1 MRRTSLMHSSDAELK
16 SNAKAPCWCCRIAL
30 VSLGALCIAAIIFFF
45 GVGRWLVAEDPLEK
59 AQAIVVLSGR
69 MPLRALEAA
78 KLYRGGYAPEI
89 WLTRPS
95 EPTAS
100 LQAVHIAFL
109 SEDFYNT
116 RVLMHEQVPSRA
128 IRVLEPDIDN
138 TADEMRAVENQL
150 RRENSSSVIIVTSK
164 VHTRRVR
171 TLWRKIS
178 SGREHAI
185 IRGASA
191 DPFEPGRWWRTSKDA
206 LDVVR
211 EVLGLLNAWAGLPLR
226 PST

>member
-1 MRRTSLMHSSDAELK
+1 MRSSDTELK
-16 SNAKAPCWCCRIAL
+16 SDAKAPCWCWRIAL
-30 VSLGALCIAAIIFFF
+30 IILGALCIVAVILFF

-78 KLYRGGYAPEI
+78 KLYRAGYAPEI
-89 WLTRPS
+89 WVTRPS

-100 LQAVHIAFL
+100 LQTVHIAYL
-109 SEDFYNT
+109 GEDFYNA
-116 RVLMHEQVPSRA
+116 RVLMYEQVPSTA

-150 RRENSSSVIIVTSK
+150 RRENSPSVIIVTSK

-178 SGREHAI
+178 SGRGRAI
-185 IRGASA
+185 IRAASA